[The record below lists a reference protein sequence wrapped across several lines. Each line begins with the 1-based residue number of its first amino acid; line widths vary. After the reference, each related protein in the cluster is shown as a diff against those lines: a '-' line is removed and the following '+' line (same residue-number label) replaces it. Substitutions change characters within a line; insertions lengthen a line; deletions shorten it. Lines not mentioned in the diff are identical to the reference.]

1 MRNFIKKITHP
12 FLKFGLQLYYFKPR
26 TFCYDGICIKVHPD
40 VFPPHLTI
48 STTILL
54 DFIKEKELNNKTF
67 LELGCGSGIISLLA
81 TQKGA
86 KVTAT
91 DINTTALEFLSDNA
105 KKNNLELE
113 IIESD
118 LFQSLTER
126 TFDCIIINPPYYP
139 KNPKNIKEQA
149 WFCGENFEYFEA
161 LFPQLKNQLIPSNE
175 TFMILS
181 EDCEVEK
188 IKAIASK
195 SDIAFTLVLEKK
207 AVGEKNYIYIITS
220 L

>member
-12 FLKFGLQLYYFKPR
+12 FLKLGYEIYYHKPR

-40 VFPPHLTI
+40 VFPPNLTI
-48 STTILL
+48 STKILL
-54 DFIKEKELNNKTF
+54 DFLSEKELENESF
-67 LELGCGSGIISLLA
+67 LELGCGSGIISLFA
-81 TQKGA
+81 AKKGA

-91 DINTTALEFLSDNA
+91 DINSTALEFLSENA
-105 KKNNLELE
+105 KKNHFELE

-118 LFQSLTER
+118 LFQSLPNR
-126 TFDCIIINPPYYP
+126 NFNCIVINPPYYP
-139 KNPKNIKEQA
+139 KQPKNTKEQA
-149 WFCGENFEYFEA
+149 WFCGENFEYFET
-161 LFPQLKNQLIPSNE
+161 LFPQLKNYLIPSNE

-181 EDCEVEK
+181 EDCKLEK

-195 SDIAFTLVLEKK
+195 SDIAFTLVVEKK
-207 AVGEKNYIYIITS
+207 VVGEKNYIFTITS